1 MKKLVILLFCC
12 LSVHLLVGQ
21 NMNFWTKKNNFS
33 GLKRERMTGIA
44 INNTGYIGFGVDTNE
59 VVHNDWWEYDHILDV
74 WTQKASLPASVR
86 RNACGFAAGGKGYV
100 GMGVDSTEAQ
110 TGNVLNDFWQYDPG
124 TNSWMQKANFPGAGG
139 NGIYFA
145 TAFSLDNKGFV
156 CCGKRGAALY
166 SKEVWEY
173 KPSSDSWTQRADFP
187 GGLRYQLTSFVI
199 NNTAYVGLGTDQN
212 IYRKDIWEYNQGAD
226 VWIQKNDFPGGE
238 RGSPSAFTLR
248 ERGFI
253 CLGTDGGLKT
263 DLWEYNPYFDTW
275 AARANYGG
283 SARKE
288 AFAFAIGDRAYVG
301 TGDGYS
307 GKKASVYEYT
317 PMDIIGIGEN
327 EQVASISVFPNPV
340 TDHFT
345 ITTTD
350 AKISSFEL
358 WTIDG
363 RKIISYAASSSN
375 QTTIDR
381 MELTAGVYLLVA
393 YSEDQKIMGTQRLIF
408 SAL

>member
-1 MKKLVILLFCC
+1 MKKLVLFLFCW
-12 LSVHLLVGQ
+12 LSAHLLVGQ
-21 NMNFWTKKNNFS
+21 NMNFWTKKNDFA
-33 GLKRERMTGIA
+33 GLKRERMTSITL
-44 INNTGYIGFGVDTNE
+44 NDKGYVGFGVDTNE

-86 RNACGFAAGGKGYV
+86 RNACGFAANGKGYV
-100 GMGVDSTEAQ
+100 GTGVDSTEAQ
-110 TGNVLNDFWQYDPG
+110 TGTALNDFWQYDPV
-124 TNSWMQKANFPGAGG
+124 TNSWVQKANFPGAGG

-145 TAFSLDNKGFV
+145 TAFSIDDKGFI

-173 KPSSDSWTQRADFP
+173 KPTSDSWTQRADFP

-212 IYRKDIWEYNQGAD
+212 IYRKDIWEYNSGAD
-226 VWIQKNDFPGGE
+226 VWVQKNDFPGGE
-238 RGSPSAFTLR
+238 RGSASAFALR

-275 AARANYGG
+275 TARANYGG

-301 TGDGYS
+301 TGDGYT

-317 PMDIIGIGEN
+317 PMDVIGIE
-327 EQVASISVFPNPV
+327 EVSPTALAVFPNPV
-340 TDHFT
+340 TTYFT
-345 ITTTD
+345 ITTTH
-350 AKISSFEL
+350 ASISSYEL
-358 WTIDG
+358 WTVDG
-363 RKIISYAASSSN
+363 KQIMRNNATGN
-375 QTTIDR
+375 QTHLARPNCD
-381 MELTAGVYLLVA
+381 AGVYLLLAFTKEHQLV
-393 YSEDQKIMGTQRLIF
+393 GTQRLIF